1 MEAILCGVTFTVF
14 ARLQVVVLAAK
25 GMTPE
30 SIPQP
35 EPLVDGD
42 AEPKTGDGIMSAWR
56 FRLAVL
62 MHDRAVYRVAAGLL
76 RDSREAEDVTQE
88 VFLSYWQHGAGVER
102 PREWLLRVARNAC
115 LSRFRRSGRV
125 VHYDPAELPEISD
138 GRDPEWHYE
147 QHELAGEMRA
157 LVDTLPEPQR
167 GLLVMFDMQGLDG
180 ATCARVLGLSANQV
194 KVYLHRARRK
204 LREQLERAS

>member
-1 MEAILCGVTFTVF
+1 MAP
-14 ARLQVVVLAAK
+14 Q
-25 GMTPE
+25 

-35 EPLVDGD
+35 EVSPD
-42 AEPKTGDGIMSAWR
+42 AAPQAGGGVMSTWR

-62 MHDRAVYRVAAGLL
+62 MHDRAVFRLASALL

-88 VFLSYWQHGAGVER
+88 VFLSYWQHGETVER

-115 LSRFRRSGRV
+115 MSRFRRSGRV
-125 VHYDPAELPEISD
+125 IHNDPDELPEISD
-138 GRDPEWHYE
+138 SRDPEWHYE
-147 QHELAGEMRA
+147 QHELAGELKK

-167 GLLVMFDMQGLDG
+167 SLIVMFDVHGMDG
-180 ATCARVLGLSANQV
+180 AACARVLGLNANQV

-204 LREQLERAS
+204 LRGQLERAS

>member
-1 MEAILCGVTFTVF
+1 MGP
-14 ARLQVVVLAAK
+14 Q
-25 GMTPE
+25 P
-30 SIPQP
+30 IPQP
-35 EPLVDGD
+35 ERLAD
-42 AEPKTGDGIMSAWR
+42 AGPREGGRVMSSWS

-62 MHDRAVYRVAAGLL
+62 MHDRAVYRLAAALL

-88 VFLSYWQHGAGVER
+88 VFLSYWQHGEKVER

-125 VHYDPAELPEISD
+125 VVQDPVELPEISD
-138 GRDPEWHYE
+138 GRDPAWHYE
-147 QHELAGEMRA
+147 QNELAGELRK
-157 LVDTLPEPQR
+157 LVDVLPEPLR
-167 GLLVMFDMQGLDG
+167 SLLVMFDVQGMDG
-180 ATCARVLGLSANQV
+180 ASCARVLGLNANQV

>member
-1 MEAILCGVTFTVF
+1 
-14 ARLQVVVLAAK
+14 
-25 GMTPE
+25 
-30 SIPQP
+30 
-35 EPLVDGD
+35 
-42 AEPKTGDGIMSAWR
+42 MSAWR

-62 MHDRAVYRVAAGLL
+62 MHDRAVYRVAAALL
-76 RDSREAEDVTQE
+76 RDTREAEDVTQE

-125 VHYDPAELPEISD
+125 VICDPQDLPEVSDRRDPA
-138 GRDPEWHYE
+138 WHYE
-147 QHELAGEMRA
+147 HDALAGELRQ

-167 GLLVMFDMQGLDG
+167 SLLVMFDVQGFDG
-180 ATCARVLGLSANQV
+180 ATCARVLDLTATQV

>member
-1 MEAILCGVTFTVF
+1 MGP
-14 ARLQVVVLAAK
+14 Q
-25 GMTPE
+25 P
-30 SIPQP
+30 IPQP
-35 EPLVDGD
+35 EQLAD
-42 AEPKTGDGIMSAWR
+42 AEPREGGGVMSTWR

-62 MHDRAVYRVAAGLL
+62 MHDRAVFRLAAALL

-88 VFLSYWQHGAGVER
+88 VFLSYWQHGEKVER

-125 VHYDPAELPEISD
+125 IIKDPEELPAISD

-147 QHELAGEMRA
+147 QNELAGELRK
-157 LVDTLPEPQR
+157 LVDVLPEPQR
-167 GLLVMFDMQGLDG
+167 SLLVMFDVHGMDG
-180 ATCARVLGLSANQV
+180 ASCARVLGLNANQV

-204 LREQLERAS
+204 LREQLERSS